1 MLHIIWDLMT
11 IEFVIV
17 TSIALI
23 FGTWVGF
30 YAAKPR
36 SLKGKHVMVTGGS
49 SGIGKYLA
57 IECVKNGAHVSLV
70 ARNPALLEEARAE
83 ILKFASAAEQ
93 KVSCFSTDVSGSY
106 EQVERT
112 VLQAEEELG
121 PLFLLANCAG
131 YAKAARF
138 EDTSVDEMKR
148 LMAVNYLGAAQF
160 SHAVISGMK
169 GRREGG
175 IVFVSSQG
183 GLCGIYG
190 FAAYA
195 ASKFALRGL
204 AEALAMELKP
214 YNLTITVSFPPDTD
228 TPGFA
233 EENKDKP
240 EETRLISESA
250 GLFSPETVAKALLD
264 HTLKGKFVSTV
275 GLEGFLQSTV
285 CAGMSPVTSF
295 VDLLIQVFSM
305 GLVRLVSVFYLFKFD
320 RIVVKC
326 MENRDKKKR
335 SL

>member
-1 MLHIIWDLMT
+1 MIHVIWDLMT
-11 IEFVIV
+11 IEFVVV
-17 TSIALI
+17 TCIAIL
-23 FGTWVGF
+23 FGVWVGF

-36 SLKGKHVMVTGGS
+36 SLKGKHVMITGGS

-57 IECVKNGAHVSLV
+57 IECAKNGAHISLV
-70 ARNPALLEEARAE
+70 SRNPTLLEEARVE
-83 ILKFASAAEQ
+83 VLKFASVAEQ
-93 KVSCFSTDVSGSY
+93 KVSCFSVDVSGPY
-106 EQVERT
+106 DQIERT

-131 YAKAARF
+131 YARAARF
-138 EDTSVDEMKR
+138 EDTSVEEIKR
-148 LMAVNYLGAAQF
+148 LMAVNYFGAAQF

-204 AEALAMELKP
+204 AESLAMELKP
-214 YNLTITVSFPPDTD
+214 YNLTVTVSFPPDTD

-233 EENKDKP
+233 EENKNKP
-240 EETRLISESA
+240 EETRLISETA
-250 GLFSPETVAKALLD
+250 GLFSPETVAKVLLD
-264 HTLKGKFVSTV
+264 HSLKGKFISTV
-275 GLEGFLQSTV
+275 GFEGFLQSVV
-285 CAGMSPVTSF
+285 CIGMAPITSVF
-295 VDLLIQVFSM
+295 DLLVQSFTM
-305 GLVRLVSVFYLFKFD
+305 GIFRLISSFYLFKFD

-326 MENRDKKKR
+326 MENRDLKKR
-335 SL
+335 SQ